1 MPSSAVRTFTDPDAY
16 FGGIRNLQIDG
27 LVVQGGEFGAK
38 LTRIDLHR
46 LFMCGFEESLPR
58 VMKVTP
64 SARRVGI
71 LFSTDP
77 DQPTML
83 TNGMEISQGQI
94 AEVGLHSEWYLRSSS
109 ACRWGTM
116 SLAPG
121 DLATAGE
128 TITGCELVAP
138 IFARSV
144 TPPPPALSR
153 LRKLHAAARHLA
165 KTVPDVLAKPEVAQA
180 MEQNLVEAM
189 AFCLAESHSDDV
201 RNVWRRRTILMQRLE
216 EALQANSEGPLYI
229 SQLCAATGVSY
240 PTLRGCC
247 QEYLGMGPKRY
258 LLLRRMHLARRALRR
273 ADSKKTTVTEV
284 ATDYGFWGF
293 GRFSVFYRS
302 VFGESPSATLLRPP
316 EDTSRVN
323 SDHLWNLSNPDSH
336 PRFD

>member
-189 AFCLAESHSDDV
+189 AFCRAESHSTMCAMSGAGAQYSCSGWRKPCKPTPRGPYTFRSSVQRRGSPTQRCVGAVKSISAWV
-201 RNVWRRRTILMQRLE
+201 RKGTCCCDECTWRGGRCVGRTAKRRL
-216 EALQANSEGPLYI
+216 
-229 SQLCAATGVSY
+229 
-240 PTLRGCC
+240 
-247 QEYLGMGPKRY
+247 
-258 LLLRRMHLARRALRR
+258 
-273 ADSKKTTVTEV
+273 
-284 ATDYGFWGF
+284 
-293 GRFSVFYRS
+293 
-302 VFGESPSATLLRPP
+302 
-316 EDTSRVN
+316 
-323 SDHLWNLSNPDSH
+323 
-336 PRFD
+336 